1 MNKRRIALLAGLMTM
16 GMVSFAMDDNAEMLT
31 QEQKPLSIFN
41 INDRVRFDENRL
53 EMNGNLHLN
62 ENNRLEVRYRSYS
75 NVSDTFGSET
85 GDGTGK
91 GTTTDNT
98 ELRMRL
104 HTQTSVENM
113 EVRTELKVNTTE
125 KNSDGAEGNKQYF
138 RVQPTYYL
146 YNANDSFALLRAGF
160 GYTHG
165 FDGSDAYSFTSSS
178 ENVYTINNYFSIEG
192 NVYYDYTFASSS
204 NKKHNVDVEAY
215 AYANYPLY
223 ERNDVKVSALLEGG
237 MDPYSFGARH
247 FDDLTDVSGSKT
259 EDGHESYVFYAE
271 PSIKATKT
279 LNENNSVYLQA
290 GYYIETTSNNDKKA
304 SGTQTFSGSSDKYND
319 TGFVRVG
326 FTSAF

>member
-1 MNKRRIALLAGLMTM
+1 MNKRRIALLAGLMTV
-16 GMVSFAMDDNAEMLT
+16 GMASFAMDDNSEMLT

-62 ENNRLEVRYRSYS
+62 ENNRLEVRVRSYS

-85 GDGTGK
+85 GAGTGK
-91 GTTTDNT
+91 GETTNST
-98 ELRMRL
+98 EMRMRL
-104 HTQTSVENM
+104 YTQTSTENL
-113 EVRTELKVNTTE
+113 EVRTELKT
-125 KNSDGAEGNKQYF
+125 NSYEGSANKQYF

-146 YNANDSFALLRAGF
+146 YNENDSFALLRAGF

-165 FDGSDAYSFTSSS
+165 TDGSDAYSFTSSS
-178 ENVYTINNYFSIEG
+178 ENVYTINSYFSVEG

-204 NKKHNVDVEAY
+204 NEKHNVDVEAY

-223 ERNDVKVSALLEGG
+223 EGNDVKVAALLEGG

-247 FDDLTDVSGSKT
+247 FDDLTSVSGS
-259 EDGHESYVFYAE
+259 ERGHETYVFYAE
-271 PSIKATKT
+271 PSVKATKT

-290 GYYIETTSNNDKKA
+290 GYYIETTDTNDKTSSA
-304 SGTQTFSGSSDKYND
+304 WSGSSDKYND

>member
-1 MNKRRIALLAGLMTM
+1 MNKRRIALLAGLMTT
-16 GMVSFAMDDNAEMLT
+16 GVVSFAMTDNSEVLT
-31 QEQKPLSIFN
+31 KEQKPMSIFN

-62 ENNRLEVRYRSYS
+62 ENNRLEVRVRSYS
-75 NVSDTFGSET
+75 DVSDTFGSDT

-91 GTTTDNT
+91 GQTNDST
-98 ELRMRL
+98 EMRMRL
-104 HTQTSVENM
+104 HTQTSTENL
-113 EVRTELKVNTTE
+113 EVRTELKTNTYE
-125 KNSDGAEGNKQYF
+125 GSGNKQYL

-146 YNANDSFALLRAGF
+146 YNSNDSFALLRAGF

-165 FDGSDAYSFTSSS
+165 TDGSDAYSFTSSS
-178 ENVYTINNYFSIEG
+178 ENVYTINNYFSVEG

-204 NKKHNVDVEAY
+204 NKNHNVDVEAY

-223 ERNDVKVSALLEGG
+223 EGNDMKVEALLEGG

-259 EDGHESYVFYAE
+259 ENGHETYVFYAE
-271 PSIKATKT
+271 PSVKATKT

-290 GYYIETTSNNDKKA
+290 GYYIETTSNNDK
-304 SGTQTFSGSSDKYND
+304 SYGTAGKSTDKYND

-326 FTSAF
+326 FTAAF